1 MRIAI
6 TGTNGVGKSTLIRD
20 INDHWE
26 CYEMAEA
33 SFRDNLDD
41 RYTTVMS
48 EETQLA
54 ILNNMTDQLKTFGK
68 DDNVLIDR
76 CPVDN
81 LVYSLHG
88 NTQGTI
94 TDAFIDQCASQVKEA
109 LRMIDL
115 ILFIPITS
123 YDNIDITENLQG
135 KGDLDKQYATEIDH
149 IFKSVYK
156 QWDSRE
162 SPFVD
167 FEDKPHVIEIFGTR
181 QERLEMVKLYITES
195 GKPYEN
201 SAILTPSE
209 IVEMESLYA
218 AIAKEPLEDKKE
230 PSKT

>member
-1 MRIAI
+1 
-6 TGTNGVGKSTLIRD
+6 
-20 INDHWE
+20 
-26 CYEMAEA
+26 
-33 SFRDNLDD
+33 
-41 RYTTVMS
+41 
-48 EETQLA
+48 
-54 ILNNMTDQLKTFGK
+54 
-68 DDNVLIDR
+68 
-76 CPVDN
+76 
-81 LVYSLHG
+81 
-88 NTQGTI
+88 
-94 TDAFIDQCASQVKEA
+94 
-109 LRMIDL
+109 MIDL

-123 YDNIDITENLQG
+123 YDNINITENLQG